1 MHQVAYGT
9 ALALHVVTALAGF
22 GMLGLSGLYGS
33 WGRHLGSA
41 RDLRDLR
48 QFFGSPNRI
57 GRSLWVVPFAGG
69 AALWLSHG
77 LGALGQAWV
86 LAALACWFATTVIAV
101 VVIWP
106 AERQIGLLVAALSQS
121 SFPDVTDEAKEEL
134 AARCRPVVP
143 AAAVCDV
150 IFVVALGLMVLKPGQ

>member
-1 MHQVAYGT
+1 MHQVAYGV
-9 ALALHVVTALAGF
+9 ALAVHVVTAVAAF

-33 WGRHLGSA
+33 WGRRLDSA
-41 RDLRDLR
+41 KDLRDLR
-48 QFFGSPNRI
+48 QFFASPNRI
-57 GRSLWVVPFAGG
+57 GRSLWVVPLAGG

-77 LGALGQAWV
+77 LGALGEAWV
-86 LAALACWFATTVIAV
+86 LAALACWAGATAIAV

-106 AERQIGLLVAALSQS
+106 AERQIRLVLAALSQGR
-121 SFPDVTDEAKEEL
+121 FQDVTDEAKDEL
-134 AARCRPVVP
+134 AARCRPVVR

>member
-1 MHQVAYGT
+1 MHQVAYGA
-9 ALALHVVTALAGF
+9 ALALHVLTAVAGF

-33 WGRHLGSA
+33 WGRRLNSTK
-41 RDLRDLR
+41 DLRDLR

-57 GRSLWVVPFAGG
+57 GRCLWVVPFAGG

-86 LAALACWFATTVIAV
+86 LAALVCWAGATVIAV

-106 AERQIGLLVAALSQS
+106 GERQIRLVLADLAQTRVQE
-121 SFPDVTDEAKEEL
+121 VTDETKAEL
-134 AARCRPVVP
+134 VARCRPVVR